1 MFEHNK
7 HIEDVLKWS
16 RMVVH
21 VTVLLRLFSNA
32 VLLLL
37 SLGLALPLSFL
48 CIIIE
53 RSKYDQ
59 S

>member
-1 MFEHNK
+1 
-7 HIEDVLKWS
+7 
-16 RMVVH
+16 MVVH